1 MATAPALDTSDA
13 AFRAAHVG
21 ASEVAALFDCHPW
34 LTRFELWNR
43 KAGNLAVPEF
53 NEIGPDGV
61 PLNERA
67 YWGVK
72 MEDAI
77 VQGAKER
84 WGYQEREQTG
94 HMSNGKGLG
103 GHPDRQVICP
113 VRGPG
118 ILETKMVDWLEFKK
132 WEGEPPLNYLLQNQ
146 TYQGLDRVTWG
157 DVIVLVGGNKLE
169 RFQYDFRPLLFGK
182 IEQETASFWQSV
194 HAKKPPKPEYARDRA
209 AIAEIYGSAADRV
222 IDLRH
227 DNRMPELAS
236 EFMGAKQAQKAAD
249 ERVDALWA
257 EIIHRLD
264 DNTIAMV
271 EGFTVKA
278 PIVAA
283 TPDKIITPE
292 MVGTVIKGRK
302 SSRRLYVKEYTPR

>member
-1 MATAPALDTSDA
+1 MGVHQPITADT

-34 LTRFELWNR
+34 LTKFEMWNR
-43 KAGNLAVPEF
+43 KVGNLATPEF
-53 NEIGPDGV
+53 NAIGDDGV

-67 YWGVK
+67 FWGVK
-72 MEDAI
+72 MEAPI
-77 VQGAKER
+77 IEGAMER
-84 WGYQEREQTG
+84 WGYRDRPQTG
-94 HMSNGKGLG
+94 QLSNGRGLG

-113 VRGPG
+113 ERGPG

-146 TYQGLDRVTWG
+146 TYQGLDCVAWG

-169 RFQYDFRPLLFGK
+169 RFQYEFRPALFEK
-182 IEQETASFWQSV
+182 IELETEAFWASV
-194 HAKKPPKPEYARDRA
+194 RAGKAPKPEYTRDRA
-209 AIAEIYGSAADRV
+209 AIAEIYGNAADRV

-227 DNRMPELAS
+227 DNRMPELAA
-236 EFMGAKQAQKAAD
+236 EFLGAKDAKKAAD
-249 ERVDALWA
+249 AKVDALWA

-271 EGFTVKA
+271 EGFTIKA
-278 PIVAA
+278 PIVAG
-283 TPDKIITPE
+283 TPDKIITAA
-292 MVGTVIKGRK
+292 MVGTFLKGRN
-302 SSRRLYVKEYTPR
+302 SSRRLYVKEYTPK